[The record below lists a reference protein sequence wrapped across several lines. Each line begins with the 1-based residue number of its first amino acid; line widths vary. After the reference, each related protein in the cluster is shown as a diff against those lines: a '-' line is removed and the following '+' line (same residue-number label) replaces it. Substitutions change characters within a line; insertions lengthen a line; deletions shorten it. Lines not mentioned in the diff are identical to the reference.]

1 MVDQAQV
8 ILTLAA
14 RGMVPDASQREA
26 IAALAALLGANGA
39 NGADRTNRSDSSS
52 GSNGSNGSSGSSG
65 SISSINSIS
74 SISQTV
80 RSSRAASPLQGVYCH
95 GLPGRGKSLV
105 VDTVFELAS
114 CRKRRLHFHEFL
126 RDMNRR
132 LVSEPRGDDRL
143 GSVSRQWLDGSEL
156 LCFDE
161 FHVHDIADAFLL
173 GRFLDTAISLGTRIV
188 LTSNYAPDSLL
199 ADPEF
204 HERFLPTIEQ
214 IKRCFTVIHFDGA
227 RDYRFGG
234 EEAEVPRFFAPLDS
248 TTRDAL
254 REIFVRYE
262 GGDTLNPGTLSA
274 AGRPLAARAAGAALL
289 WVDFENLC
297 VASRSHLDYL
307 ELAEHWHGLIL
318 DNLRIEWL
326 AHPHTLQRLVWLVD
340 IFYDRKRA
348 LFIAADEPIEAAL
361 GGLEGAHDLSRTL
374 SRLAEMHS
382 RAYRSTLDGASD
394 LSSPLPEDAVDHPV

>member
-1 MVDQAQV
+1 MFDEAQV
-8 ILTLAA
+8 THTLAA
-14 RGMVPDASQREA
+14 RGIVPDASQREA
-26 IAALAALLGANGA
+26 IAALAALLGAKGIKRTNGTNGTKGTNGA
-39 NGADRTNRSDSSS
+39 KKTSNANAQPTRSS
-52 GSNGSNGSSGSSG
+52 G
-65 SISSINSIS
+65 
-74 SISQTV
+74 
-80 RSSRAASPLQGVYCH
+80 AASPLQGVYCH

-105 VDTVFELAS
+105 VDTVFELAD

-126 RDMNRR
+126 REMNRR
-132 LVSEPRGDDRL
+132 LVNEPRGDDRL

-161 FHVHDIADAFLL
+161 FHVHDIADAFLM
-173 GRFLDTAISLGTRIV
+173 GRFLDTAIRLGTRIV
-188 LTSNYAPDSLL
+188 LTSNYSPDALL
-199 ADPEF
+199 SDPEF

-234 EEAEVPRFFAPLDS
+234 EQAEVPRFFAPLDS
-248 TTRDAL
+248 ATRDAL

-262 GGDTLNPGTLSA
+262 GGDRLNPGTSSA
-274 AGRPLAARAAGAALL
+274 AGRALATRAAGANLL

-318 DNLRIEWL
+318 DNLRTEWL

-348 LFIAADEPIEAAL
+348 LFIAADAPIEAAL

-374 SRLAEMHS
+374 SRLAEMQS
-382 RAYRSTLDGASD
+382 RAYRSTLDVAGGM
-394 LSSPLPEDAVDHPV
+394 SSQLPEDAVDDPV